1 MSNTRPDPILKN
13 PTRWALDGGGGDG
26 GGGDDGGGG
35 VDNDG
40 GDDDGVGGLDGGVEN
55 DDGDDDED
63 HCQPDCLNRGSPED
77 CSNV

>member
-1 MSNTRPDPILKN
+1 MIIAPVEGGIVLTGCSQGHLA
-13 PTRWALDGGGGDG
+13 RWAEQRY
-26 GGGDDGGGG
+26 DDYG

-55 DDGDDDED
+55 DGGDDDED